1 MTDEV
6 ASEDGSVPESTR
18 LPTSV
23 SFQWLRDSIQC
34 TTFLPMEKYLLPDYT
49 MAGDKNTVTIFD
61 ESSGLSLLQDSRRRT
76 SPSGRVKHY
85 EEQLLKGSSF
95 VIDYDYSFEER
106 SLLKTVIA

>member
-1 MTDEV
+1 
-6 ASEDGSVPESTR
+6 
-18 LPTSV
+18 
-23 SFQWLRDSIQC
+23 
-34 TTFLPMEKYLLPDYT
+34 MEKYLLPDYT

-61 ESSGLSLLQDSRRRT
+61 ESNGLSLLQDSRRRT